1 MGGMGV
7 VLILEP
13 QTELREL
20 FTRVAS
26 RLGHRA
32 VTTIGPEAPEPP
44 VDVILLEPDGAPGLA
59 AARALHAHFPEIP
72 VVCASTLPPTTELRR
87 ELSPVA
93 YLTKPFPLRALEHAL
108 ANAFARSSNGA

>member
-1 MGGMGV
+1 V

-20 FTRVAS
+20 FTKVAA
-26 RLGHRA
+26 RLGHQA
-32 VTTIGPEAPEPP
+32 VTAVALEGPEPP
-44 VDVILLEPDGAPGLA
+44 ADVILLEPDGARGLA
-59 AARALHAHFPEIP
+59 AARELHARFPEIP

-93 YLTKPFPLRALEHAL
+93 YLTKPFPLRTLEHAL
-108 ANAFARSSNGA
+108 ADAFASRSNGT